1 MSNDDLGH
9 GGHEETLDVSNEAC
23 DGPNSADL
31 ADAELEW
38 KLFRRDFRR
47 VCEPYYDNIPGLG
60 DPSEVNEY
68 FRELYRELHPDQAN
82 LADDKT
88 GPGRGS
94 HASAAEKLLE
104 EYERQMAELHRR
116 AESAEVE
123 RVRLRERV
131 KDLFTSIRTLRAS
144 PARQQRRRWWQRK
157 PHTEPPRDEAD
168 RGPWV
173 IADWV
178 VADPPPRINTE
189 PWSQPPWPRIDSW
202 TQPISPKDWPAE
214 RLRDA
219 AERNADDLRTAMR
232 MLEAGPQRRRR
243 WFRSA
248 D

>member
-1 MSNDDLGH
+1 MSNDDLDH

-31 ADAELEW
+31 ADPLLKW
-38 KLFRRDFRR
+38 QPFRP

-94 HASAAEKLLE
+94 HALAAEKPLE
-104 EYERQMAELHRR
+104 EYEPQTAELHRR

-131 KDLFTSIRTLRAS
+131 KDLFTSIRTLQAS

-157 PHTEPPRDEAD
+157 PHTEPPRDE
-168 RGPWV
+168 G
-173 IADWV
+173 
-178 VADPPPRINTE
+178 VAN
-189 PWSQPPWPRIDSW
+189 
-202 TQPISPKDWPAE
+202 
-214 RLRDA
+214 
-219 AERNADDLRTAMR
+219 
-232 MLEAGPQRRRR
+232 
-243 WFRSA
+243 
-248 D
+248 